1 MRSTRVADENQLEW
15 HKARKLPANK
25 SLREEVN
32 SSEEASIAKI
42 KVQWTGGKPQR
53 RPEVSDTLLYMEDW
67 TQLIMYHVPDLAKL
81 LERMALNAK
90 VASFLGS
97 ILASS
102 DTEYNLRGGR

>member
-53 RPEVSDTLLYMEDW
+53 HRDQTTRLPMVDHNGDKKCPTPFYIED
-67 TQLIMYHVPDLAKL
+67 
-81 LERMALNAK
+81 
-90 VASFLGS
+90 
-97 ILASS
+97 
-102 DTEYNLRGGR
+102 